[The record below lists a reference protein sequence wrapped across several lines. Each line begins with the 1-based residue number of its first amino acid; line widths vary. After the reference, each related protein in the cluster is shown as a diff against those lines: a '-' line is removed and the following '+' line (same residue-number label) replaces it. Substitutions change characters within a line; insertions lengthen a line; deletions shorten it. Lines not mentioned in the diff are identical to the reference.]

1 MQAMFGRLLSECRLP
16 MFGTTGADGKTIDLK
31 ETFNP
36 SPKILW
42 VVVKVPIFSLNTFS
56 VINSILMESFWLA
69 HLTTWASLISTVYL
83 ITSFLSLVLVPIEA
97 GTKTVSSSSK
107 LTWGLFAC
115 SINLQ
120 MFVTILIFDSSTNLL
135 YRRAIYEQGILFF
148 LVALDGFVIHRFPIR
163 FKHIVWVYLVD
174 ISYLMWTGFHAASY
188 IGNPSTS
195 DTDPATDDDSLY
207 SSLNWDEKPKDSAI
221 LAAILLCGG
230 VPIMFLFIWS
240 ISVCIPKHY
249 DALEEPKREI
259 ALKEE
264 AAKEKEAEKEQAIV

>member
-1 MQAMFGRLLSECRLP
+1 MFGRLLSECRLP

-83 ITSFLSLVLVPIEA
+83 ISSFLSLVLFPIESGA
-97 GTKTVSSSSK
+97 KDVSTNSK
-107 LTWGLFAC
+107 VTWGLFSL

-120 MFVTILIFDSSTNLL
+120 LFVTILFWVLVYDSSETLVFKT
-135 YRRAIYEQGILFF
+135 IYEHGILLL

-163 FKHIVWVYLVD
+163 FKQIAWVYLV
-174 ISYLMWTGFHAASY
+174 
-188 IGNPSTS
+188 
-195 DTDPATDDDSLY
+195 
-207 SSLNWDEKPKDSAI
+207 EI
-221 LAAILLCGG
+221 L
-230 VPIMFLFIWS
+230 VSFLS
-240 ISVCIPKHY
+240 CQN
-249 DALEEPKREI
+249 E
-259 ALKEE
+259 
-264 AAKEKEAEKEQAIV
+264 